1 MKLEVRLF
9 AGLICNN
16 SLLDCVGQRQFEIEV
31 PEKITLGELHEL
43 LKLDSPHVLI
53 NLVNGKMEE
62 KSRVLEHNDRV
73 GIFPP
78 AGGG

>member
-16 SLLDCVGQRQFEIEV
+16 PELDCVGKREFEIEV
-31 PEKITLGELHEL
+31 PEKTTLEELHQL
-43 LKLDSPHVLI
+43 LQLDSPHVLI
-53 NLVNGKMEE
+53 NLVNGKVQD
-62 KSRVLEHNDRV
+62 KSCVLEDNDRV